1 MPVPGRGSNR
11 GPNPRTVQLRG
22 PDSNIITGNWITGNK
37 GPGIE
42 IRDSEDN
49 WIYNNYFNNSQ
60 NAVVTSGDNSFENV
74 LNIPGPVSSNHWSVT
89 PTPGPNI
96 VNGPYIG
103 GNYWATPT
111 RTGWSQTHPDI
122 GNGFTIPYDI
132 NSDGLNIDTHPLT
145 LNGPAPTP
153 SPSGTSGTFTP
164 YSMTFELPY
173 DATFTGNT
181 VPANMQPCNSY
192 NVLLTVKNTGTLNWS
207 SANGVYLASSSTNGF
222 TFDPSKYPIPAG
234 VVVHP
239 GDSYTFPV
247 TINVPCP
254 MNSGTYPLRFS
265 LFYTLQT
272 REGPVT
278 LPFGEALIDNV
289 NVGTTTATS
298 SGRKDGSE
306 DIHTVQYQFR
316 CFNRFCITP
325 ISHDY
330 SKT

>member
-1 MPVPGRGSNR
+1 M
-11 GPNPRTVQLRG
+11 
-22 PDSNIITGNWITGNK
+22 
-37 GPGIE
+37 
-42 IRDSEDN
+42 
-49 WIYNNYFNNSQ
+49 
-60 NAVVTSGDNSFENV
+60 TSGDNSFENV

-298 SGRKDGSE
+298 SGVKMGVKTFIPSSTNSGVSTGSALRQFPTIIPRPDVTSQAINPVTRYYAGTSR
-306 DIHTVQYQFR
+306 DIINKTVVR
-316 CFNRFCITP
+316 NFNAITGLLWAVL
-325 ISHDY
+325 
-330 SKT
+330 